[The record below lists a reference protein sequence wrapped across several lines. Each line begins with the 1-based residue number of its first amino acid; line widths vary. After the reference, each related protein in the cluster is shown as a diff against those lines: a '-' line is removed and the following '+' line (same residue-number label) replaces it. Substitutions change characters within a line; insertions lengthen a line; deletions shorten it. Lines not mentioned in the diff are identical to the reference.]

1 MTNLQENRAHLDS
14 NICDKQTFITSQ
26 CRGCINLNQ

>member
-26 CRGCINLNQ
+26 WIKSI